1 MRVFFID
8 IKLPGFK
15 DITGLASLE
24 KEIDKIRELRD
35 SYREANKAYYGEHLA
50 ALLND

>member
-1 MRVFFID
+1 MRIFSFK
-8 IKLPGFK
+8 IKLFGFK

-24 KEIDKIRELRD
+24 IEIQKFRELRD

>member
-1 MRVFFID
+1 MRILSFN

-24 KEIDKIRELRD
+24 IEIQKLRELRD
-35 SYREANKAYYGEHLA
+35 SYREANKEYYGEYLA